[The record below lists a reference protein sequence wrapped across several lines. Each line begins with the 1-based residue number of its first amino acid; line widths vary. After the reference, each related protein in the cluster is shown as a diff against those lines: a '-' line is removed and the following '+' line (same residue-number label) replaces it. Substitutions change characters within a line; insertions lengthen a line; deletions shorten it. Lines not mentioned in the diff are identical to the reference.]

1 MKILF
6 SPSKTMKLKNI
17 NFSKNRTINFPDKT
31 HSLVNS
37 LKKLSKSEIEKIFK
51 VKGQLLE
58 ETYSNIQNFDSLDS
72 YEALSLYDGVTFR
85 QLNLNSYSAK
95 DLNYLNE
102 NLLIF
107 SALYGVLS
115 PNTEIKPYR
124 LDMTINFLEESLYKF
139 WSDKINDFL
148 DTYVDE
154 IFINLASKEFSKIID
169 KKKFKVINIEFRQKV
184 DDKLKNISTEAKKAR
199 GMLLDFMTINNISDL
214 ESIKTFTKEGYQFSE
229 SDSNSDTLFFIRKIK
244 L

>member
-37 LKKLSKSEIEKIFK
+37 LKKLSKSEIEKLFK
-51 VKGQLLE
+51 IKGQLLE
-58 ETYSNIQNFDSLDS
+58 ETYNNIQNFDSLES

-139 WSDKINDFL
+139 WNDKINDFL
-148 DTYVDE
+148 NTYIDE

-229 SDSNSDTLFFIRKIK
+229 SDSNSDTLFFIKE
-244 L
+244 

>member
-51 VKGQLLE
+51 IKGQLLE

-199 GMLLDFMTINNISDL
+199 GMLLDFITINNISDL

>member
-51 VKGQLLE
+51 IKGQLLE

-115 PNTEIKPYR
+115 PNIEIKPYR

>member
-17 NFSKNRTINFPDKT
+17 NFSKNRTINFPNKT

-37 LKKLSKSEIEKIFK
+37 LKKLSKSEIEKLFK
-51 VKGQLLE
+51 IKGQLLE
-58 ETYSNIQNFDSLDS
+58 ETYNNIQNFDSLNS

-148 DTYVDE
+148 DTYIDE

>member
-17 NFSKNRTINFPDKT
+17 NFSKNRTINFPNKT

-37 LKKLSKSEIEKIFK
+37 LKKLSKSEIEKLFK
-51 VKGQLLE
+51 IKGQLLE
-58 ETYSNIQNFDSLDS
+58 ETYNNIQNFDSLDS

-148 DTYVDE
+148 DTYIDE

>member
-51 VKGQLLE
+51 IKGQLLE
-58 ETYSNIQNFDSLDS
+58 ETYNNIQNFDSLDS

-148 DTYVDE
+148 DTYIDE

>member
-37 LKKLSKSEIEKIFK
+37 LKKLSKSEIEKLFK
-51 VKGQLLE
+51 IKGQLLE
-58 ETYSNIQNFDSLDS
+58 ETYNNIQNFDSLDS

-85 QLNLNSYSAK
+85 QLNLNSYSTK

-148 DTYVDE
+148 DTYIDE

>member
-37 LKKLSKSEIEKIFK
+37 LKKLSKSEIEKLFK
-51 VKGQLLE
+51 IKGQLLE
-58 ETYSNIQNFDSLDS
+58 ETYNNIQNFDSLES

-148 DTYVDE
+148 NTYIDE